1 MPQYGTDTVCEVE
14 ARGRFVPFAI
24 RDDAPVNAEN
34 VSGTVPL
41 RVRQFPASAR
51 VLATGTMTL
60 RIASTE
66 CFQIKPM
73 LS

>member
-24 RDDAPVNAEN
+24 RDDAPVNTFR
-34 VSGTVPL
+34 GTVPL